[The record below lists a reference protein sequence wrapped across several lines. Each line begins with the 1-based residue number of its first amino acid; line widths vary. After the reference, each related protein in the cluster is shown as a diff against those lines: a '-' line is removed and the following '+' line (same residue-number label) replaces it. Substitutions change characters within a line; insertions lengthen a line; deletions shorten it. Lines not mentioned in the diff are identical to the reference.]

1 MHRILLCL
9 LLGIG
14 ISALAPSIATSQMSP
29 AWKAYYERQKTLQDQ
44 ATTALTVAYARE
56 TSGACIHANNTIEIN
71 DCLAT
76 ETAATQK
83 NYEDYLNAMSALLRL
98 KTPGPADPT
107 SPPDVAKE
115 FDQAESQWSTYRDSQ
130 CRASSDR
137 YFGGSLA
144 PSTFLNCKL
153 DLTRR
158 HLHELENLY
167 NRFGVQ

>member
-1 MHRILLCL
+1 
-9 LLGIG
+9 
-14 ISALAPSIATSQMSP
+14 MSP
-29 AWKAYYERQKTLQDQ
+29 EWKAYYERQKTLQDQ
-44 ATTALTVAYARE
+44 ATAALTVAFARE
-56 TSGACIHANNTIEIN
+56 KSGDCTHTNNTIEIN

-83 NYEDYLNAMSALLRL
+83 NYEDYLNAMSALFRL
-98 KTPGPADPT
+98 KTPGPADPA
-107 SPPDVAKE
+107 SAPDVAKE

-137 YFGGSLA
+137 YFGGTIA
-144 PSTFLNCKL
+144 PSAFLTCKL